1 MICPICGCATTVIQT
16 WENSKGEYK
25 RRRECLDCGHRYTTV
40 EAPIDKP
47 NEEMNLNEDREPA
60 MLECPSK
67 PKKAQPWGM
76 SDLCIALRS
85 RPEVAINAGHAIA
98 PEAGQVTG

>member
-40 EAPIDKP
+40 EAPIEKP
-47 NEEMNLNEDREPA
+47 NEEMNLNEDRKPV

-67 PKKAQPWGM
+67 PKKAQPWCL
-76 SDLCIALRS
+76 SDLRIAMRAG
-85 RPEVAINAGHAIA
+85 ETVVAADGYAGASA
-98 PEAGQVTG
+98 TR

>member
-40 EAPIDKP
+40 EAPIEKP
-47 NEEMNLNEDREPA
+47 KEEMNLNEDREPV

-67 PKKAQPWGM
+67 PKNAQPWRL
-76 SDLCIALRS
+76 SDLRIAMRAGKT
-85 RPEVAINAGHAIA
+85 VAAAEGYAGASA
-98 PEAGQVTG
+98 TR